1 MSNSLQN
8 WETLAFKLDHF
19 LPREIH
25 VSISPA
31 AVKPFKTVRFLCN
44 APAHAQQ
51 MVIDSFAP
59 NRQDSDYSA
68 LVAKRWFNVGCGV
81 LPP

>member
-1 MSNSLQN
+1 M
-8 WETLAFKLDHF
+8 
-19 LPREIH
+19 
-25 VSISPA
+25 
-31 AVKPFKTVRFLCN
+31 RFLCN

-68 LVAKRWFNVGCGV
+68 LVAKLIEWDLPTDVSNIRGIRVYGMV
-81 LPP
+81 LIHIYVY

>member
-1 MSNSLQN
+1 M
-8 WETLAFKLDHF
+8 
-19 LPREIH
+19 
-25 VSISPA
+25 
-31 AVKPFKTVRFLCN
+31 RFLCN

-68 LVAKRWFNVGCGV
+68 LVAKLIFRGICQLDVSNIRGIRVYGNGV
-81 LPP
+81 PYLCFLTDSWCYDS

>member
-1 MSNSLQN
+1 M
-8 WETLAFKLDHF
+8 
-19 LPREIH
+19 
-25 VSISPA
+25 
-31 AVKPFKTVRFLCN
+31 RFLCN

-68 LVAKRWFNVGCGV
+68 LVAKLIFRGIWKTDGPQTSGGIRVYGNGV
-81 LPP
+81 PYLCIYILTDSWCYDS